1 MHCKG
6 GKSLCFEL
14 FKRYIR
20 KDDHNSSLSIVQLM
34 QKFLECI
41 NLIFLRYIQIDM
53 IIRTLTLTA
62 TDTFLMRKL

>member
-6 GKSLCFEL
+6 GKSLYFEL

-20 KDDHNSSLSIVQLM
+20 KDDHNSILSIVQLV
-34 QKFLECI
+34 QKKLECI
-41 NLIFLRYIQIDM
+41 NLIFLRYLHLDM